1 MFERLFKNCVEGK
14 LIQRMRSKPVPKV
27 IRIID
32 KLLSYPCIYF
42 MSRTIPIKKSRIVFL
57 TFRGAYDC
65 NPKWITE
72 ELIRR
77 KSSYQ
82 LVWCINKD
90 ASEDNF
96 PSEVILSYRQSFE
109 LIKHI
114 SSAQIIIDNAV
125 NLAHLGYKK
134 KKGQVLIQTWHG
146 SFGIKKFGRDT
157 NKDKRWV
164 RRAYSE
170 ARETDYC
177 ISNSITEENVF
188 KDTFWKNNKIL
199 RLGHARNDILCE
211 VGTKRLEDI
220 RKKVFMKYS
229 IEPSTKLCLYAPT
242 YRDNG
247 DFSSYVLDYIGLKNA
262 LETRFGG
269 KWIVLTRFHYR
280 VLEYLDDYP
289 RNDAVIDVSTYSDI
303 QEILTCIDVGITD
316 YSSWI
321 CDYML
326 TKRPGFLF
334 ATDLFAYEKEDRELL
349 YPLDTMPFPLA
360 ENNEQL
366 LRNILSFDNEKYLE
380 DCDAFLLKMGCV
392 DDGLASS
399 RICDTIDIIMNSI

>member
-1 MFERLFKNCVEGK
+1 
-14 LIQRMRSKPVPKV
+14 
-27 IRIID
+27 
-32 KLLSYPCIYF
+32 

-177 ISNSITEENVF
+177 ISIS
-188 KDTFWKNNKIL
+188 L
-199 RLGHARNDILCE
+199 
-211 VGTKRLEDI
+211 
-220 RKKVFMKYS
+220 
-229 IEPSTKLCLYAPT
+229 
-242 YRDNG
+242 
-247 DFSSYVLDYIGLKNA
+247 
-262 LETRFGG
+262 
-269 KWIVLTRFHYR
+269 
-280 VLEYLDDYP
+280 
-289 RNDAVIDVSTYSDI
+289 
-303 QEILTCIDVGITD
+303 
-316 YSSWI
+316 
-321 CDYML
+321 
-326 TKRPGFLF
+326 
-334 ATDLFAYEKEDRELL
+334 
-349 YPLDTMPFPLA
+349 
-360 ENNEQL
+360 
-366 LRNILSFDNEKYLE
+366 
-380 DCDAFLLKMGCV
+380 
-392 DDGLASS
+392 
-399 RICDTIDIIMNSI
+399 